1 MGKEGATP
9 LTYIIEAPMNVKFKM
24 PKFGRKW
31 TGKAWWKELLMTFLG
46 TTISIVLTFGT
57 SHLLDQKAKKKAG
70 RQMAMM
76 VIHDIDDEIQN
87 YKDWAQKEKEAFE
100 VAQYV
105 MGNLDKTDSMSKDT
119 LNTIYNM
126 LFHLLDFTL
135 DDSKERIFNS
145 SPETWK
151 NIDNPKFIDI
161 VQRFYYERRNYHTY
175 TNTDP
180 SFREPYS
187 AEDEF
192 KLVMEV
198 PNRGDRLEVLKY
210 VVSKSMRD
218 PRVLL
223 YFEYTPARVRFYDH
237 VVQEWKQK
245 SDQCKFLMG
254 ITDDELKE
262 YVEKNNRTGR
272 TVKEHELIGKWALSM
287 SSDNHVETIEFFKDH
302 TFLQTYIKKTQASF
316 YLGSISAMMTMP
328 GKWSLVGDTLVKT
341 YLPGTTIK
349 LDTSDVT
356 YIEEMKDSAQ
366 SYIKYYEKLYAKENE
381 KYKKKPFREENSYGV
396 LSIDRSGEKIEV
408 IQVTTDE
415 EGEEDNEPHY
425 MLRTKD

>member
-1 MGKEGATP
+1 
-9 LTYIIEAPMNVKFKM
+9 
-24 PKFGRKW
+24 
-31 TGKAWWKELLMTFLG
+31 
-46 TTISIVLTFGT
+46 
-57 SHLLDQKAKKKAG
+57 
-70 RQMAMM
+70 
-76 VIHDIDDEIQN
+76 
-87 YKDWAQKEKEAFE
+87 
-100 VAQYV
+100 
-105 MGNLDKTDSMSKDT
+105 
-119 LNTIYNM
+119 
-126 LFHLLDFTL
+126 
-135 DDSKERIFNS
+135 
-145 SPETWK
+145 
-151 NIDNPKFIDI
+151 
-161 VQRFYYERRNYHTY
+161 
-175 TNTDP
+175 
-180 SFREPYS
+180 
-187 AEDEF
+187 
-192 KLVMEV
+192 
-198 PNRGDRLEVLKY
+198 
-210 VVSKSMRD
+210 
-218 PRVLL
+218 
-223 YFEYTPARVRFYDH
+223 
-237 VVQEWKQK
+237 
-245 SDQCKFLMG
+245 MG

-302 TFLQTYIKKTQASF
+302 TFLQTYTKKTQASF

-381 KYKKKPFREENSYGV
+381 KYKKKPFREEKSYGV

-408 IQVTTDE
+408 IPVTTDE